1 MPASRVSSGPCS
13 TTHTGDPFLKI
24 SGATRWLGQVS
35 SMACLQ
41 AGEEPWLDSLDGA
54 RTTLGLTATGRRTH
68 FLLFRQSDTLVP
80 PGPLQSIPSEGQQA
94 STWAAPTHCTQ
105 RRSLRTPEL
114 LINRE
119 LDTLHCFRQTP
130 YTVRVGEKS
139 HGHPQG
145 TAASLA
151 GVPSGRG
158 AHHCPVMAWA
168 SQGRSSA
175 WSCRSLES
183 RKRVLGCAAS
193 SSGAAGQEGGGLQE
207 SIPKPAQGSDIPP
220 PKCLVSWREEPG
232 GLHHP
237 LYLVLPLFPARPLTS
252 EARLRPWEPTVR
264 NFFGASTATTPPPS
278 PK

>member
-1 MPASRVSSGPCS
+1 MGDSSGESPEGRDVPPGNISPTQPLHHSASTRERGFATAESILPGRGNHDMPASRVSSGPCS

-139 HGHPQG
+139 HGHP
-145 TAASLA
+145 
-151 GVPSGRG
+151 
-158 AHHCPVMAWA
+158 
-168 SQGRSSA
+168 
-175 WSCRSLES
+175 
-183 RKRVLGCAAS
+183 
-193 SSGAAGQEGGGLQE
+193 
-207 SIPKPAQGSDIPP
+207 
-220 PKCLVSWREEPG
+220 
-232 GLHHP
+232 
-237 LYLVLPLFPARPLTS
+237 
-252 EARLRPWEPTVR
+252 
-264 NFFGASTATTPPPS
+264 
-278 PK
+278 